1 MCSTGKKIRAKSS
14 KDEHLED
21 GVKTE
26 IIAVK
31 GPMAVV
37 SAEATIHQVKS
48 ELRRPLNTVDLEELP
63 DSA

>member
-1 MCSTGKKIRAKSS
+1 M
-14 KDEHLED
+14 
-21 GVKTE
+21 E
-26 IIAVK
+26 ILAVK

-63 DSA
+63 DSRERTGAPVLWLLRRTNGCLGAVF